1 MNAGPTNIFGQL
13 NKGVDYIQ
21 SSYNVSDG
29 VTQIAPNLIFKG
41 VVIDVDLTALKSTSF
56 ASLVPPFSVYAKLIG
71 IDDDVED
78 PLATQ
83 DKIYYPP
90 FFPVHTICI
99 PEIGEEVLILKESP
113 QPSAQGYYIGRIND
127 SSPLNISYA
136 REYIGLNDPETS
148 NKFRYGFSFDVRKLR
163 EKFENRMPSAEFS
176 NISIPMTFGDVVQQ
190 GRTKTYVR
198 HSFNR
203 NNKKGVLEQGIR
215 MDGQL
220 LSKDQV
226 NSFNYESSAGQPPGV
241 TNPYELDFER
251 SGGEEGEPISSVQL
265 ARSVDPSVGV
275 TRTKTIHFVDSSI
288 KRLGDYTYQSFYGNK
303 QTGELEG
310 DDKGMIVNIADEI
323 YNISSQNVSGA
334 LYRQVLGE
342 KLANQQQQTLN
353 LMREIM
359 NTVADFAGSTQV
371 LLDAFLDHTH
381 ALPKIEL
388 NLEKT
393 IEVKDTYRTR
403 PILQQQPD
411 ITVQLPGR
419 VVAVPGS
426 GGNAKRIYVPGG
438 KTSIPQPPKVV
449 STGHLRTRNRKQ
461 QINFEAIIGGAENP
475 RFTAPVQTDKE
486 TTAQASPMPGSPP
499 KNMEKTELGIKTG
512 QVDNGLEEV
521 ISKFTSQRERLS
533 KLTLKVNQFLSK
545 NQFVN

>member
-1 MNAGPTNIFGQL
+1 
-13 NKGVDYIQ
+13 
-21 SSYNVSDG
+21 
-29 VTQIAPNLIFKG
+29 
-41 VVIDVDLTALKSTSF
+41 
-56 ASLVPPFSVYAKLIG
+56 
-71 IDDDVED
+71 
-78 PLATQ
+78 
-83 DKIYYPP
+83 
-90 FFPVHTICI
+90 
-99 PEIGEEVLILKESP
+99 
-113 QPSAQGYYIGRIND
+113 
-127 SSPLNISYA
+127 LNISYA
-136 REYIGLNDPETS
+136 RDYVGINDPETS
-148 NKFRYGFSFDVRKLR
+148 NQYRYGFSFDVRELR
-163 EKFENRMPSAEFS
+163 EKFKNKMPSSEFS
-176 NISIPMTFGDVVQQ
+176 NVSIPMTYGDVVQQ
-190 GRTKTYVR
+190 GRTKTYLR
-198 HSFNR
+198 HSFNK

-220 LSKDQV
+220 ASKDQV
-226 NSFNYESSAGQPPGV
+226 NSFEYQTTSEQVPLNGSGLLAGFKP
-241 TNPYELDFER
+241 R
-251 SGGEEGEPISSVQL
+251 RAEGEADLDSGIV
-265 ARSVDPSVGV
+265 RSIDPSIGI
-275 TRTKTIHFVDSSI
+275 TKTKTIHFVDSSI
-288 KRLGDYTYQSFYGNK
+288 RRLGDYNYQSFYGEK

-323 YNISSQNVSGA
+323 YNISSRNISGV

-342 KLANQQQQTLN
+342 KLAAQQQQSFN
-353 LMREIM
+353 LIKEMM
-359 NTVADFAGSTQV
+359 NTVSEFASSTQL

-381 ALPKIEL
+381 ALPKIDL

-449 STGHLRTRNRKQ
+449 STGRLRTRNRKQ
-461 QINFEAIIGGAENP
+461 QINFETIIGGAENP

-512 QVDNGLEEV
+512 QVDNSLEEV

>member
-13 NKGVDYIQ
+13 NKGIDYIQ

-176 NISIPMTFGDVVQQ
+176 NVSIPMTFGDVVQQ

-226 NSFNYESSAGQPPGV
+226 NSFNYDAPAGQPPGV
-241 TNPYELDFER
+241 SNSYEPGVGA
-251 SGGEEGEPISSVQL
+251 SGGEEGEPGTAVKLI
-265 ARSVDPSVGV
+265 RSVDPSVGI

-342 KLANQQQQTLN
+342 KLVNQQQQTLN

-393 IEVKDTYRTR
+393 IEVKDTYRTP
-403 PILQQQPD
+403 PILEQQPN
-411 ITVQLPGR
+411 ISVSLPGTVTTRMSPSGPRR
-419 VVAVPGS
+419 V
-426 GGNAKRIYVPGG
+426 YVPGG
-438 KTSIPQPPKVV
+438 KISIPQPPKVV
-449 STGHLRTRNRKQ
+449 STGQRKTRTRKQ
-461 QINFEAIIGGAENP
+461 EINFETIIGGADNP
-475 RFTAPVQTDKE
+475 RLTAPVQTDK
-486 TTAQASPMPGSPP
+486 SPGAVGSSLPGQTME
-499 KNMEKTELGIKTG
+499 NREKTELGVKTG
-512 QVDNGLEEV
+512 EVNNKLEGV
-521 ISKFTSQRERLS
+521 ISKVTQQRKRLGE
-533 KLTLKVNQFLSK
+533 LTLKVNQFLSK